1 MDATLRILISNWIE
15 NRVREKK
22 KKNGSS
28 HLNLWEWQKF
38 SSLFLVDG
46 RFMYE
51 ISRQASNVRSR
62 ETRVFSFYLFIY
74 FSSSIFERIR
84 NDHPFDRGA
93 KFRNLLF
100 MCNPWLQVYSR
111 WIITVASSVLV
122 ARTLSCPNTVWCA
135 TPIATWTRHI
145 SGVRNVRLPVEV

>member
-22 KKNGSS
+22 KNGSIWIS
-28 HLNLWEWQKF
+28 ENDKNSRLY
-38 SSLFLVDG
+38 SSLMDGLCTKFRDKRPTSVHEKREFFL
-46 RFMYE
+46 
-51 ISRQASNVRSR
+51 
-62 ETRVFSFYLFIY
+62 FYLF
-74 FSSSIFERIR
+74 FFLLRSIFERIR
-84 NDHPFDRGA
+84 INDHPFDRGA